1 MLKLSQKKKKAFL
14 ALAVAAAILGANNS
28 YAANTEYDKAISE
41 SNQFGSAMRTYWQ
54 KAGVYN
60 AKTHTYTFNE
70 DVTLKPKASEQ
81 DFNQWTPN
89 FGGIYIAR
97 NNPVTVD
104 MQGHRLDIALN
115 VDQPNGVENVYNVNP
130 NAIHVSS
137 ADLVINNVKGMELS
151 AAGSFLSRG
160 KLRGI
165 YVAGTNQEGSYGDG
179 KGLASLTINN
189 ADGWENA
196 VKFHSSQPQVENA
209 IEVWKNTGSADLKIS
224 GMVDLYVGNDSD
236 VITVRGGN
244 SSYDIEEAPTA
255 YIGGGAI
262 KAAMGRAANV
272 SGGELYVNSKLQDG
286 AIVAADGNRDVQVE
300 GNILVKD
307 LQKNQGILTLGMNT
321 ADSYFK
327 GTISNDNGAGDAYML
342 LANGAQWTNESK
354 GDYGYHGSSL
364 KQLAGGEADA
374 KAGNIFQK
382 DSSSLTI
389 DSYSGNTNIFY
400 AHSGNG
406 EAAENYAA
414 GNTVI
419 KGAAKGSV
427 VSMITDNTGVAMDN
441 KDSVANVLNALAG
454 KLTYSNYV
462 NGENNL
468 TGYVKIADGL
478 TASSAALKTGDITFN
493 KEDGKGSYSAGA
505 VKPEVPAVKEYT
517 QTITG
522 FDLVDK
528 EYADI
533 IKDGVYKFTEDS
545 KITNQY
551 GMDIIEDAQIDAT
564 GKTLTLV
571 VDNPTDQGAGIK
583 VNPGYSL
590 NIKADTVK
598 MELTGE
604 DISSNGLKGINITKA
619 GGNLTIDGKLDITAN
634 GDNNTIGVYNQG
646 NVVVNGDVK
655 LDIEGNNGGYQ
666 YYGATGLYATS
677 AMGNSKGGTIT
688 VNGDVDFQGNAN
700 GIWAN
705 AGGAVVDVNGGGSI
719 IVKEGQDMGYAAI
732 KAENG
737 IVNMNVLKDEAGNV
751 TGADNNAVT
760 IKGNLSLDTG
770 AVNSVDIHGVKSE
783 INLGL
788 STAESSLTGVV
799 QNSFAEAGK
808 KAGDKTFTGDANL
821 WLQNGATWNNEVVD
835 EIIRNPWGGEEWAG
849 SRITNFTGGASE
861 AAAGNIFQRD
871 DNSLTISNY
880 SGNTNIF
887 YAHTGNGEASENY
900 AAGDTVIRGAAE
912 GSAVSLITDNTGVA
926 MDNKDSV
933 ANVLNA
939 LAGKLTYSNYV
950 NGENNLTGYV
960 KIADGLTASSA
971 ALKSGDIT
979 FNKEDG
985 KGSYVAK
992 PEVPSVKEYKDTL
1005 TGFDAIDEAYADVI
1019 KDGVYKFAQDTKITN
1034 QYGMDIIENAQIDAS
1049 GNTLTVVVDN
1059 PENTGAGIKVNAG
1072 NSLSIK
1078 AETLK
1083 MELSGKELNTEGLK
1097 GINLIKLNTNLTVD
1111 GNMDITAD
1119 GDCNTIGVYSQGNVI
1134 VNGDAKLNVEG
1145 HNGGTKYYGASGIYA
1160 TSGMGKTEGGSVT
1173 VNGNVDF
1180 NGNANGLFANSGGA
1194 VVTVKGGSIV
1204 VDSEQEMDYAAIR
1217 AEDGTVNMN
1226 VLRNEAGAVTG
1237 ADNNDVNIKGNVVL
1251 STGAANASD
1260 IHGTESAINL
1270 GLTTANSNLTG
1281 VVANY
1286 YGDGYTTGG
1295 LTFNGA
1301 ANLWLQN
1308 GATWNN
1314 EEWGEPS
1321 DDFEGSRVTNFV
1333 GGASEG
1339 AAGNIFQKDSN
1350 ELTIDNYSGNTN
1362 IFYAHTGNG
1371 EAAANYAAGDTVI
1384 KHAEKDSAVSL
1395 ITDNTGVAMDNKDS
1409 VANVLNALAGK
1420 LTYSNYVNGESNLT
1434 GYVKIADGLTA
1445 SSAALKTGDITF
1457 SKEDGKGSY
1466 PAETPVVPPKTEF
1479 TTTLT
1484 GDTAAD
1490 TEYAGNIQDGK
1501 YVFGANTTINAAAK
1515 NAVEVKAPLT
1525 IDAGNNQLVLMAKQ
1539 GDYTSASPLFKQAV
1553 DGTTSIKAGKLVIK
1567 NGPSDFNER
1576 TGMEVTKG
1584 SVDIT
1589 GDVDMKLSSLSN
1601 AYGVYVKAN
1610 GSKVAVHGD
1619 LKLADSEQFDSIN
1632 GLYVE
1637 NTVDFNAKTS
1647 AITVDGKADINLHNG
1662 NAITA
1667 IRNGSTVSVGG
1678 GNIKIAK
1685 NSSKEFYA
1693 LQSDGGVVNV
1703 NMNADKN
1710 AAGTAT
1716 TVIEG
1721 NISAYGEKA
1730 NKAWDMDVTDSIINI
1745 GLADKKSSWTGTAF
1759 AKDLGTGGL
1768 SYKGIVNLYLA
1779 NGATWNNEAWGKTN
1793 AAFDGSHV
1801 TKLAGGASEAAAG
1814 NIFQKDSNNLTID
1827 NYSGNTNIFYAHTG
1841 NGENASN
1848 YAAGDTIIKGAAAG
1862 SAVSLITDNTGISMD
1877 NDASVAN
1884 ALNALAGKLTY
1895 SNFVNGESNLTGS
1908 VKIADGLTSSS
1919 QTMKFDTIKFNK
1931 DTGKGYTKEETIDP
1945 GAGEKTTFT
1954 DAITGEKQG
1963 VFSAV
1968 QQEDLSYVFT
1978 EDASVTINQMTHK
1991 EADPDWA
1998 GSFIISG
2005 AAVQNAAGVE
2015 NLVIKAEDKTLKLNV
2030 ALDDKT
2036 VPPDKNAGILNNRIP
2051 LRGIDNSIA
2060 GSTTSV
2066 TAGTLDINI
2075 DNTYSRKTSSGNPM
2089 IGEGSAI
2096 GIYAKSAGEKALVEV
2111 TGNTAIKAHG
2121 YNNVYGVNA
2130 NGNAE
2135 IKLHGD
2141 LTMAKDGEDW
2151 AIDNVIKGQNTT
2163 TLGESSW
2170 RNIAGINANGAGAN
2184 VTVDGKTTIAAHGSG
2199 VVAADGATVN
2209 LGAADIE
2216 IKNNSSE
2223 DGYGFHAL
2231 GATLGT
2237 VNVGGEGKT
2246 VTVKGNAGLFGK
2258 QGQKFASDSKE
2269 SVINLKLTTE
2279 DSAWTGVAYKHFDA
2293 EKDAGLSGS
2302 MNLTVANGASWN
2314 NEKYGYVYGDSEW
2327 EKYKFTGSEIANF
2340 VGGASDAKAGNI
2352 FQKDANSLT
2361 IDNYSGNTNIFYA
2374 HTGNGE
2380 AADNYAAGDTVIKH
2394 AAEGSVVSMITDN
2407 TGISMDNQTSVNN
2420 VLNALAG
2427 KLTYSNYV
2435 NGEKNLTGYVKI
2447 ADGLTASSA
2456 ALKTGDINFNEA
2468 DGKGTFVSAPVIP
2481 DHQVTTSFT
2490 TTLTGDKEKDNE
2502 YLMGGVI
2509 AEDGTYKFTE
2519 ASDITAVSAI
2529 ETAKDLKIDATG
2541 KTLTVNTAGTDSAA
2555 IKILNDGGSKVDIT
2569 ADKLVIKSS
2578 ADYAGKNSGIYAGD
2592 WNTTR
2597 KNVTINAAV
2606 DITATN
2612 TVGNNNYVYGVLA
2625 SKADITVNGNLKAN
2639 IDGGKGG
2646 YDHTSVSALI
2656 AQGSSYRKYAST
2668 ITVNGDVDI
2677 TANGNGLHA
2686 NNNGAVVTVNGGGA
2700 ITVNDSSAKGGYAA
2714 LRAGN
2719 GTVNMNVA
2727 LENGKATGG
2736 LGHDVAIKGNLA
2748 AVKAGDQTASVINLA
2763 LDTAKSSLE
2772 GVSYMTEG
2780 NGQINLWLQNGASW
2794 TNEVHGSAEKDWK
2807 GNSLFNGSHVTNFA
2821 GGASDAKAGNIF
2833 QKDANSLTIDNYSG
2847 NTNIFYAHTGN
2858 GEAADN
2864 YAAGDTVI
2872 KHAAEGSVVSMITDN
2887 TGVAMDNEY
2896 SVANVL
2902 NALAGKLT
2910 YSNFVSGE
2918 KNLTGYVKIADG
2930 LTASSKAMQTGN
2942 ISFST
2947 ENGKGSLESG
2957 SMTPGITYPET
2968 QKPGSNKLNQG
2979 ISGNAKDDYQ
2989 YKQDGILK
2997 ADGSYVFTQ
3006 DPTVIEVKE
3015 GAAVDASASDIVIDT
3030 TKAKLEL
3037 KGAEAGI
3044 NADGANVNIKGNTNI
3059 SGATGINAESGN
3071 VTLTGST
3078 VINGTDAAINAGA
3091 GANVTVDGNNGAIT
3105 INGSINADGGNITV
3119 DSGKATSV
3127 IKGDIN
3133 ATNGG
3138 SVAINLTEKNS
3149 ELTGGYNV
3157 DGTSSIEMNLVN
3169 GATWHLTDG
3178 EEAAGMSLL
3187 RMAKGVTTPG
3197 LTINGGKTEAEK
3209 GFLDMTERTKTL
3221 DIAHYSGWET
3231 VIYDHEGKGDKVED
3245 YKSGDTVI
3253 AKADKGSGVILS
3265 TDNSGITMTDK
3276 NAVEATLKA
3285 LAQKVTY
3292 KDHEANG
3299 ENLTGKVQIAEGLT
3313 SSSAS
3318 KNLGTIH
3325 WDENGKGQYDLDS
3338 VNWNQIIEG
3347 DYETFVMK
3355 GVRSAA
3361 TTSLHTWRDNM
3372 QDTYT
3377 GADLADEDGMFAK
3390 ALGGKTSSDVKGL
3403 KDSNTYYGVQVGY
3416 DKAAANG
3423 WHTGVAF
3430 DYRNGDSNYLLGGK
3444 GDNQMYSLGVYG
3456 VKNFDNDAFF
3466 RVAAKVGRV
3475 ENEYDVYNEIRSMKL
3490 HGDYKANA
3498 YGLTMEYGKT
3508 FGDEEAY
3515 FTPKAQLTWSQV
3527 GSKDYTA
3534 HTANATMQV
3543 AQDSYSSFVGR
3554 LGFEAGVKSEKG
3566 RLYAGLF
3573 AAHEFNGDIRASYF
3587 ANDGDR
3593 KHTSFNGEET
3603 WMEMKLGGTYDFS
3616 NNAHLYADIAK
3627 DFNGNFER
3635 KWKLNAGIRFEF

>member
-1 MLKLSQKKKKAFL
+1 MLKLSQKKRKALL
-14 ALAVAAAILGANNS
+14 ALAVAAAVLGANNAF
-28 YAANTEYDKAISE
+28 AASVHDKAITE
-41 SNQFGSAMRTYWQ
+41 SNQYGSAARTYW
-54 KAGVYN
+54 KEAGVYN
-60 AKTHTYTFNE
+60 AKTRTYTFDE

-81 DFNQWTPN
+81 EFNNWTPM
-89 FGGIYIAR
+89 FGGIYIAG
-97 NNPVTVD
+97 NKPITID

-115 VDQPNGVENVYNVNP
+115 VDQPNGVANVYNVNP

-151 AAGSFLSRG
+151 AAGSFLSGG

-196 VKFHSSQPQVENA
+196 VKFHSRQPQVENA

-244 SSYDIEEAPTA
+244 SAYNIDKAPTA

-262 KAAMGRAANV
+262 KAAMGRAAVV
-272 SGGELYVNSKLQDG
+272 SGGELSINSKLQDG
-286 AIVAADGNRDVQVE
+286 AIVAVEGSRDVQVE

-307 LQKNQGILTLGMNT
+307 QQKDQGVLTLGMNT

-327 GTISNDNGAGDAYML
+327 GTIFNDNGTGDAYML

-406 EAAENYAA
+406 EAAE
-414 GNTVI
+414 T
-419 KGAAKGSV
+419 
-427 VSMITDNTGVAMDN
+427 
-441 KDSVANVLNALAG
+441 
-454 KLTYSNYV
+454 
-462 NGENNL
+462 
-468 TGYVKIADGL
+468 
-478 TASSAALKTGDITFN
+478 
-493 KEDGKGSYSAGA
+493 
-505 VKPEVPAVKEYT
+505 
-517 QTITG
+517 
-522 FDLVDK
+522 
-528 EYADI
+528 
-533 IKDGVYKFTEDS
+533 
-545 KITNQY
+545 
-551 GMDIIEDAQIDAT
+551 
-564 GKTLTLV
+564 
-571 VDNPTDQGAGIK
+571 
-583 VNPGYSL
+583 
-590 NIKADTVK
+590 
-598 MELTGE
+598 
-604 DISSNGLKGINITKA
+604 
-619 GGNLTIDGKLDITAN
+619 
-634 GDNNTIGVYNQG
+634 
-646 NVVVNGDVK
+646 
-655 LDIEGNNGGYQ
+655 
-666 YYGATGLYATS
+666 
-677 AMGNSKGGTIT
+677 
-688 VNGDVDFQGNAN
+688 
-700 GIWAN
+700 
-705 AGGAVVDVNGGGSI
+705 
-719 IVKEGQDMGYAAI
+719 
-732 KAENG
+732 
-737 IVNMNVLKDEAGNV
+737 
-751 TGADNNAVT
+751 
-760 IKGNLSLDTG
+760 
-770 AVNSVDIHGVKSE
+770 
-783 INLGL
+783 
-788 STAESSLTGVV
+788 
-799 QNSFAEAGK
+799 
-808 KAGDKTFTGDANL
+808 
-821 WLQNGATWNNEVVD
+821 
-835 EIIRNPWGGEEWAG
+835 
-849 SRITNFTGGASE
+849 
-861 AAAGNIFQRD
+861 
-871 DNSLTISNY
+871 
-880 SGNTNIF
+880 
-887 YAHTGNGEASENY
+887 Y

-992 PEVPSVKEYKDTL
+992 PEAPSVKEYKDTL
-1005 TGFDAIDEAYADVI
+1005 TGFDLIDEAYVDVI

-1034 QYGMDIIENAQIDAS
+1034 QYGMDIVENAQIDAS
-1049 GNTLTVVVDN
+1049 GKTLTLVVDN
-1059 PENTGAGIKVNAG
+1059 PADTGAGIKINAG
-1072 NSLSIK
+1072 KSLGIK
-1078 AETLK
+1078 ADTLK

-1111 GNMDITAD
+1111 GNLDITAD
-1119 GDCNTIGVYSQGNVI
+1119 GDCNTLGVYSQGNVV

-1160 TSGMGKTEGGSVT
+1160 TSGMNNTKGGSVT

-1180 NGNANGLFANSGGA
+1180 QGNANGLFANSGGA

-1204 VDSEQEMDYAAIR
+1204 VDAEQEMDYAAIR

-1226 VLRNEAGAVTG
+1226 VVRNEAGKVTG

-1270 GLTTANSNLTG
+1270 GLTTAKSNLTG

-1286 YGDGYTTGG
+1286 YGDGYTTGS

-1321 DDFEGSRVTNFV
+1321 DDFEGSRVANFV

-1339 AAGNIFQKDSN
+1339 TAGNIFQKDSN
-1350 ELTIDNYSGNTN
+1350 NLTIDNYSGNTN

-1371 EAAANYAAGDTVI
+1371 EAASNYAAGDTVI
-1384 KHAEKDSAVSL
+1384 KHAEKDSVVSL

-1420 LTYSNYVNGESNLT
+1420 LTYSNYVNGERNLT

-1466 PAETPVVPPKTEF
+1466 PTETPVVPPKTEF
-1479 TTTLT
+1479 TTALT
-1484 GDTAAD
+1484 GDAAAD

-1539 GDYTSASPLFKQAV
+1539 GDYISAVPLFKQAV
-1553 DGTTSIKAGKLVIK
+1553 EGTTSIKADKLVIK
-1567 NGPSDFNER
+1567 NCTNDFKER
-1576 TGMEVTKG
+1576 SGMEVTKG
-1584 SVDIT
+1584 NVDINA
-1589 GDVDMKLSSLSN
+1589 DVDMKLSAASN
-1601 AYGVYVKAN
+1601 AYGIYVKAN
-1610 GSKVAVHGD
+1610 GSSVAIHGD
-1619 LKLADSEQFDSIN
+1619 LNLADSEQYDSIN

-1637 NTVDFNAKTS
+1637 NAVDFGAKTS
-1647 AITVDGKADINLHNG
+1647 AITVDGKADINLRNG

-1685 NSSKEFYA
+1685 NNSKEFYA

-1730 NKAWDMDVTDSIINI
+1730 NKAFDMDVTDSIINI
-1745 GLADKKSSWTGTAF
+1745 GLADKQSSWTGTAF
-1759 AKDLGTGGL
+1759 AKDLGTSGFPF
-1768 SYKGIVNLYLA
+1768 KGIVNLYLA

-1793 AAFDGSHV
+1793 AAFEGSHV
-1801 TKLAGGASEAAAG
+1801 TKFAGGASEAAAG

-1848 YAAGDTIIKGAAAG
+1848 YAAGDTIIKSAAAG

-1884 ALNALAGKLTY
+1884 VLNTLAGKLTY
-1895 SNFVNGESNLTGS
+1895 SNFVNGENNLNGS
-1908 VKIADGLTSSS
+1908 VKIAAGLTASDKI
-1919 QTMKFDTIKFNK
+1919 MKVDTIKFNK
-1931 DTGKGYTKEETIDP
+1931 DTGKGYTKEETVNP
-1945 GAGEKTTFT
+1945 GGGEKTTFT

-1968 QQEDLSYVFT
+1968 QQEDLSYVFA
-1978 EDASVTINQMTHK
+1978 EDASININQMTHK
-1991 EADPDWA
+1991 EKDPDWE

-2015 NLVIKAEDKTLKLNV
+2015 NLVIKAADKTLKLNV
-2030 ALDDKT
+2030 ALDSKT

-2060 GSTTSV
+2060 GSTTSI

-2075 DNTYSRKTSSGNPM
+2075 DNTYSRKTSSGNPL

-2096 GIYAKSAGEKALVEV
+2096 GIYAKSAGEKAVVEV

-2141 LTMAKDGEDW
+2141 LTMAKDGEEW
-2151 AIDNVIKGQNTT
+2151 ALDNVIKGQNTT

-2170 RNIAGINANGAGAN
+2170 RNIAGINANGAGAS

-2209 LGAADIE
+2209 LGAANIE
-2216 IKNNSSE
+2216 IKNNSNE

-2231 GATLGT
+2231 GAALGT

-2302 MNLTVANGASWN
+2302 MNLTLANGASWN

-2340 VGGASDAKAGNI
+2340 VGGASNAKAGNI

-2407 TGISMDNQTSVNN
+2407 TGIAMDNQASVNN

-2427 KLTYSNYV
+2427 KLTYSNFV
-2435 NGEKNLTGYVKI
+2435 NGEKNLTGFVKI

-2456 ALKTGDINFNEA
+2456 ALKTGDITFNEA
-2468 DGKGTFVSAPVIP
+2468 DGKGNFVSGPVIP

-2578 ADYAGKNSGIYAGD
+2578 SEYAGKNSGIYAGD

-2597 KNVTINAAV
+2597 KNVNITADV

-2625 SKADITVNGNLKAN
+2625 SKADITVNGSLKAN

-2736 LGHDVAIKGNLA
+2736 LGHDAVIKGNLA

-2858 GEAADN
+2858 GEAASD
-2864 YAAGDTVI
+2864 YAAGDTII
-2872 KHAAEGSVVSMITDN
+2872 KSAAEGSVVSMITDN

-2910 YSNFVSGE
+2910 YSNFVNGE

-2930 LTASSKAMQTGN
+2930 LTASSKAMQTGD
-2942 ISFST
+2942 ISFSA
-2947 ENGKGSLESG
+2947 EDGKGSLKDG
-2957 SMTPGITYPET
+2957 SLKPGFTYPET
-2968 QKPGSNKLNQG
+2968 QKPGSNVINQG
-2979 ISGNAKDDYQ
+2979 ITGNAKDDYQ
-2989 YKQDGILK
+2989 LKMDGILK
-2997 ADGSYVFTQ
+2997 EDGSYVFTQ
-3006 DPTVIEVKE
+3006 DPTKIEVKE
-3015 GAAVDASASDIVIDT
+3015 GAAVGATDKDIVIDT

-3037 KGAEAGI
+3037 KGADAGI

-3091 GANVTVDGNNGAIT
+3091 DANVVVNGNNSALT
-3105 INGSINADGGNITV
+3105 VNGSINADGGNITV
-3119 DSGKATSV
+3119 DSGKATST
-3127 IKGDIN
+3127 ITGDIN
-3133 ATNGG
+3133 AANGG

-3149 ELTGGYNV
+3149 ALTGGYNV
-3157 DGTSSIEMNLVN
+3157 DGDSSIALGLEN
-3169 GATWHLTDG
+3169 GAIWHLTDG

-3187 RMAKGVTTPG
+3187 RMAKGAAAAG
-3197 LTINGGKTEAEK
+3197 LTINGGATKEAT
-3209 GFLDMTERTKTL
+3209 GYLDMTKRTKDL

-3231 VIYDHEGKGDKVED
+3231 IIYGHENAGADVTD
-3245 YKSGDTVI
+3245 YKSGDTI
-3253 AKADKGSGVILS
+3253 IDKAEKGSGVILS
-3265 TDNSGITMTDK
+3265 TDNSGIDMKDK

-3292 KDHEANG
+3292 NDHEANG
-3299 ENLTGKVQIAEGLT
+3299 DNLTGKVQIAEGLT
-3313 SSSAS
+3313 SSSQGI
-3318 KNLGTIH
+3318 NIGTLH

-3338 VNWNQIIEG
+3338 VNWNKIIEG

-3377 GADLADEDGMFAK
+3377 GADMADEDGMFAK

-3456 VKNFDNDAFF
+3456 VKSFENDAFF

-3475 ENEYDVYNEIRSMKL
+3475 ENEYDVYNEIRSLKL
-3490 HGDYKANA
+3490 NGDYKANA

-3527 GSKDYTA
+3527 GAKDYTA
-3534 HTANATMQV
+3534 HTDNATMQIS
-3543 AQDSYSSFVGR
+3543 QDSYSSFVGR

-3566 RLYAGLF
+3566 RVYAGLF
-3573 AAHEFNGDIRASYF
+3573 AAHEFNGDISASYF

-3593 KHTSFNGEET
+3593 KHTSFDGEET

-3635 KWKLNAGIRFEF
+3635 KWKMNVGLRFEF

>member
-1 MLKLSQKKKKAFL
+1 MLKLSQKKRKAFL
-14 ALAVAAAILGANNS
+14 ALAVAAAVLGANNAF
-28 YAANTEYDKAISE
+28 AASVHDKAITE
-41 SNQFGSAMRTYWQ
+41 SNQYGSAARTYW
-54 KAGVYN
+54 KEAGVYN

-70 DVTLKPKASEQ
+70 DVTLKPNASDQ
-81 DFNQWTPN
+81 DFNHWTPM
-89 FGGIYIAR
+89 FGGIYIAG
-97 NNPVTVD
+97 NKPVTID
-104 MQGHRLDIALN
+104 MQGHRLDLALN
-115 VDQPNGVENVYNVNP
+115 VDQPKGVDNVRAVSP

-151 AAGSFLSRG
+151 AKGSFLSAG

-165 YVAGTNQEGSYGDG
+165 YVAGTNQEGAYGDG

-196 VKFHSSQPQVENA
+196 VKFHSRQPQVENA

-236 VITVRGGN
+236 VITIRGGN
-244 SSYDIEEAPTA
+244 SSYDIEKTPTA

-262 KAAMGRAANV
+262 KAAMGRAAVV
-272 SGGELYVNSKLQDG
+272 SGGELSINSKLQNG
-286 AIVAADGNRDVQVE
+286 AIVAAEGSRDVQVE

-307 LQKNQGILTLGMNT
+307 QQKDQGILTLGMNT
-321 ADSYFK
+321 DKSYFK
-327 GTISNDNGAGDAYML
+327 GTIFNDNGAGEAYML

-364 KQLAGGEADA
+364 NQLVGGEADA

-382 DSSSLTI
+382 DSGSLTI
-389 DSYSGNTNIFY
+389 SNYSGNTNIFY
-400 AHSGNG
+400 AHTGNG

-414 GNTVI
+414 GDTVI
-419 KGAAKGSV
+419 KGAAAGSV

-478 TASSAALKTGDITFN
+478 TASSAALKTGDISFN
-493 KEDGKGSYSAGA
+493 KEDGKGSYNAGA
-505 VKPEVPAVKEYT
+505 VKPEVPTVKEYT
-517 QTITG
+517 DTLTG
-522 FDLVDK
+522 MDFAD
-528 EYADI
+528 EAYADV
-533 IKDGVYKFTEDS
+533 IKDGVYKFTQDT

-551 GMDIIEDAQIDAT
+551 AIDLGEDVTIDAT

-571 VDNPTDQGAGIK
+571 VKDVEEVGSGIK
-583 VNPGYSL
+583 VNIENDSV
-590 NIKADTVK
+590 IKADTLK
-598 MELTGE
+598 MELTGT
-604 DISSNGLKGINITKA
+604 DIVTGSGLKGINVTNKNA
-619 GGNLTIDGKLDITAN
+619 KLTIDSKLDITAN
-634 GDNNTIGVYNQG
+634 GDADTIGIYNKG

-655 LDIEGNNGGYQ
+655 LDIEGNDGGND
-666 YYGATGLYATS
+666 YYGASGLYATS
-677 AMGNSKGGTIT
+677 SMGNSKGGTIT
-688 VNGDVDFQGNAN
+688 VNGNVDFQGNAN
-700 GIWAN
+700 GLFAN
-705 AGGAVVDVNGGGSI
+705 AGGSKISVKGGSI
-719 IVKEGQDMGYAAI
+719 VVKEGQTVGYSAI
-732 KAENG
+732 RAENG
-737 IVNMNVLKDEAGNV
+737 VVNMNVVEDENGNV
-751 TGADNNAVT
+751 TGADKNDVT
-760 IKGNLSLDTG
+760 IKGNIGVTTG
-770 AVNSVDIHGVKSE
+770 AVNVSDIHGTKSE

-788 STAESSLTGVV
+788 TTDKSSLTGVV
-799 QNSFAEAGK
+799 QNSF
-808 KAGDKTFTGDANL
+808 GDGIAQGDLTFTGAANL

-835 EIIRNPWGGEEWAG
+835 KIIKNPKVGEKWAG
-849 SRITNFTGGASE
+849 SHVAKLVGGESE
-861 AAAGNIFQRD
+861 A
-871 DNSLTISNY
+871 
-880 SGNTNIF
+880 
-887 YAHTGNGEASENY
+887 
-900 AAGDTVIRGAAE
+900 
-912 GSAVSLITDNTGVA
+912 
-926 MDNKDSV
+926 K
-933 ANVLNA
+933 
-939 LAGKLTYSNYV
+939 
-950 NGENNLTGYV
+950 
-960 KIADGLTASSA
+960 
-971 ALKSGDIT
+971 
-979 FNKEDG
+979 
-985 KGSYVAK
+985 
-992 PEVPSVKEYKDTL
+992 
-1005 TGFDAIDEAYADVI
+1005 
-1019 KDGVYKFAQDTKITN
+1019 
-1034 QYGMDIIENAQIDAS
+1034 
-1049 GNTLTVVVDN
+1049 
-1059 PENTGAGIKVNAG
+1059 
-1072 NSLSIK
+1072 
-1078 AETLK
+1078 
-1083 MELSGKELNTEGLK
+1083 
-1097 GINLIKLNTNLTVD
+1097 
-1111 GNMDITAD
+1111 
-1119 GDCNTIGVYSQGNVI
+1119 
-1134 VNGDAKLNVEG
+1134 
-1145 HNGGTKYYGASGIYA
+1145 
-1160 TSGMGKTEGGSVT
+1160 
-1173 VNGNVDF
+1173 
-1180 NGNANGLFANSGGA
+1180 
-1194 VVTVKGGSIV
+1194 
-1204 VDSEQEMDYAAIR
+1204 
-1217 AEDGTVNMN
+1217 
-1226 VLRNEAGAVTG
+1226 
-1237 ADNNDVNIKGNVVL
+1237 
-1251 STGAANASD
+1251 
-1260 IHGTESAINL
+1260 
-1270 GLTTANSNLTG
+1270 
-1281 VVANY
+1281 
-1286 YGDGYTTGG
+1286 
-1295 LTFNGA
+1295 
-1301 ANLWLQN
+1301 
-1308 GATWNN
+1308 
-1314 EEWGEPS
+1314 
-1321 DDFEGSRVTNFV
+1321 
-1333 GGASEG
+1333 
-1339 AAGNIFQKDSN
+1339 AGNIFQKDSN
-1350 ELTIDNYSGNTN
+1350 NLTIDNYSGNTN

-1371 EAAANYAAGDTVI
+1371 EAASNYAAGDTVI
-1384 KHAEKDSAVSL
+1384 KHAEKDSVVSL

-1466 PAETPVVPPKTEF
+1466 PTETPVVPPKTEF
-1479 TTTLT
+1479 TTVLT
-1484 GDTAAD
+1484 GDAATD

-1501 YVFGANTTINAAAK
+1501 YVFGANTTIKADAES
-1515 NAVEVKAPLT
+1515 AVDAKAPLT
-1525 IDAGNNQLVLMAKQ
+1525 IDAGNNKLVMTAKN
-1539 GDYTSASPLFKQAV
+1539 GNWKEVGTAFIHNVAGTTKITAGELVIGAV
-1553 DGTTSIKAGKLVIK
+1553 DDFYDRSGLVVK
-1567 NGPSDFNER
+1567 NGN
-1576 TGMEVTKG
+1576 
-1584 SVDIT
+1584 VDIT
-1589 GDVDMKLSSLSN
+1589 AATTTVNAHSDTTN
-1601 AYGVYVKAN
+1601 PAYGILAQNN
-1610 GSKVAVHGD
+1610 GSRVDIHGD
-1619 LKLADSEQFDSIN
+1619 LKLANDSFGRTHGLWAEDTKDWGGKASIIN
-1632 GLYVE
+1632 
-1637 NTVDFNAKTS
+1637 
-1647 AITVDGKADINLHNG
+1647 VDGKVDINLKNG
-1662 NAITA
+1662 NALTA
-1667 IRNGSTVSVGG
+1667 IRTGSAVTVGG
-1678 GNIKIAK
+1678 GNIQIAADK
-1685 NSSKEFYA
+1685 NNENYA
-1693 LQSDGGVVNV
+1693 LKADGGVVNV

-1710 AAGTAT
+1710 AAGTVT
-1716 TVIEG
+1716 TVIKG
-1721 NISAYGEKA
+1721 NAIANSAKA
-1730 NKAWDMDVTDSIINI
+1730 FANFDMDDADSTINI
-1745 GLADKKSSWTGTAF
+1745 GLSDKESSWTGVAF
-1759 AKDLGTGGL
+1759 SKDNGSAGFPF
-1768 SYKGIVNLYLA
+1768 KGIINLYLA

-1793 AAFDGSHV
+1793 AAFEGSHV
-1801 TKLAGGASEAAAG
+1801 AKLAGGASAAAAG

-1862 SAVSLITDNTGISMD
+1862 SAVSLITDNTGISMN

-1884 ALNALAGKLTY
+1884 VLNALAGKLTY
-1895 SNFVNGESNLTGS
+1895 SNFVNGENNLNGS

-1919 QTMKFDTIKFNK
+1919 QTLKVDTIKFNK
-1931 DTGKGYTKEETIDP
+1931 DTGKGYTKEETVNP
-1945 GAGEKTTFT
+1945 GGGEKTTFT

-1968 QQEDLSYVFT
+1968 QQEDLSYVFA
-1978 EDASVTINQMTHK
+1978 EDASININQMTHK
-1991 EADPDWA
+1991 EKDPDWE

-2015 NLVIKAEDKTLKLNV
+2015 NLVINAADKTLKLNV
-2030 ALDDKT
+2030 ALDSKT

-2051 LRGIDNSIA
+2051 LRGVDNSIA
-2060 GSTTSV
+2060 GSTTSI

-2075 DNTYSRKTSSGNPM
+2075 DNTYSRKTSTGNPL

-2096 GIYAKSAGEKALVEV
+2096 GIYANSTGEKAVVEV

-2135 IKLHGD
+2135 IKLHGN

-2151 AIDNVIKGQNTT
+2151 ALDNVIKGQNTT

-2170 RNIAGINANGAGAN
+2170 RNIAGINANGAGAS

-2216 IKNNSSE
+2216 VKNNSDE
-2223 DGYGFHAL
+2223 AGYGFHAL
-2231 GATLGT
+2231 GAALGT

-2279 DSAWTGVAYKHFDA
+2279 DSAWTGIAYKHFDA

-2302 MNLTVANGASWN
+2302 MNLTLANGASWN

-2340 VGGASDAKAGNI
+2340 VGGASGAKAGNI

-2361 IDNYSGNTNIFYA
+2361 IDNYSGNANIYYA
-2374 HTGNGE
+2374 HEGNGE
-2380 AADNYAAGDTVIKH
+2380 ATENYKAGDTIIKH

-2407 TGISMDNQTSVNN
+2407 TGIAMDNKDSVNN

-2427 KLTYSNYV
+2427 KLTYSNFV
-2435 NGEKNLTGYVKI
+2435 SGEKNLTGYVKI

-2456 ALKTGDINFNEA
+2456 ALKTGDITFNEA
-2468 DGKGTFVSAPVIP
+2468 DGKGGFVSGPVIP

-2490 TTLTGDKEKDNE
+2490 TTLTGDKEKDEE

-2555 IKILNDGGSKVDIT
+2555 IKILNDGGSKVDIN

-2578 ADYAGKNSGIYAGD
+2578 SEYAGKNSGIYAGD

-2597 KNVTINAAV
+2597 KNVNITADV

-2612 TVGNNNYVYGVLA
+2612 TVGNNNNVYGVLA
-2625 SKADITVNGNLKAN
+2625 SKADITVNGSLKAN

-2700 ITVNDSSAKGGYAA
+2700 ITINDSSAKGGYAA

-2736 LGHDVAIKGNLA
+2736 LGKDVAIKGNLA
-2748 AVKAGDQTASVINLA
+2748 AIKAGDQTASVINLA

-2858 GEAADN
+2858 GEAAEN

-2872 KHAAEGSVVSMITDN
+2872 KHAVEGSVVSMITDN
-2887 TGVAMDNEY
+2887 SGIAMDNAY

-2910 YSNFVSGE
+2910 YSNFVNGE
-2918 KNLTGYVKIADG
+2918 KNLTGYVKIADS
-2930 LTASSKAMQTGN
+2930 LTASSKAMQTGD
-2942 ISFST
+2942 ISFSA
-2947 ENGKGSLESG
+2947 EDGKGSLKDG
-2957 SMTPGITYPET
+2957 SITPGITYPET
-2968 QKPGSNKLNQG
+2968 QKPGSNVINQG
-2979 ISGNAKDDYQ
+2979 ITGNAKDDYQ
-2989 YKQDGILK
+2989 LKMDGILK
-2997 ADGSYVFTQ
+2997 EDGSYVFTQ
-3006 DPTVIEVKE
+3006 DPTKIEVKE
-3015 GAAVDASASDIVIDT
+3015 GAAVGATDKDIVIDT

-3037 KGAEAGI
+3037 KGATGI
-3044 NADGANVNIKGNTNI
+3044 NAEGANVNIKGNTNI
-3059 SGATGINAESGN
+3059 SGVTGINAANGN
-3071 VTLTGST
+3071 VTLNGST

-3091 GANVTVDGNNGAIT
+3091 DANVVVNGNNSALT
-3105 INGSINADGGNITV
+3105 VNGSINADGGNITI
-3119 DSGKATSV
+3119 DSGKASSI

-3133 ATNGG
+3133 AANGG

-3149 ELTGGYNV
+3149 KLTGGYNV
-3157 DGTSSIEMNLVN
+3157 DGDSSIALGLAN
-3169 GATWHLTDG
+3169 GATWNLTDG

-3187 RMAKGVTTPG
+3187 RMAKDAADAG

-3209 GFLDMTERTKTL
+3209 GFLDMTKRTKTL

-3265 TDNSGITMTDK
+3265 TDGSGITMTDK

-3292 KDHEANG
+3292 KDHAANG
-3299 ENLTGKVQIAEGLT
+3299 ENLSGKVQIAEGLT
-3313 SSSAS
+3313 SSSQGV
-3318 KNLGTIH
+3318 NIGTLH

-3338 VNWNQIIEG
+3338 VNWNKIIEG

-3377 GADLADEDGMFAK
+3377 GADMADEDGMFAK

-3456 VKNFDNDAFF
+3456 VKNFENDAFF
-3466 RVAAKVGRV
+3466 RIAAKVGRV
-3475 ENEYDVYNEIRSMKL
+3475 ENEYDVYNEIRSLKL
-3490 HGDYKANA
+3490 NGDYKANA

-3527 GSKDYTA
+3527 GAKDYTA
-3534 HTANATMQV
+3534 HTDNATMQIS
-3543 AQDSYSSFVGR
+3543 QDSYSSFVGR

-3566 RLYAGLF
+3566 RVYAGLF
-3573 AAHEFNGDIRASYF
+3573 AAHEFNGDISASYF
-3587 ANDGDR
+3587 ANDGDK
-3593 KHTSFNGEET
+3593 KHTSFDGEET

-3635 KWKLNAGIRFEF
+3635 KWKMNVGLRFEF